1 MSKPLIGIAADMAE
15 APKGGSERVFVP
27 RSYVDAVAG
36 AGGLPVILPPAAERT
51 PELLSR
57 LDGLL
62 LVGGADCDPSAYGEE
77 AHPSICLVDRRR
89 QAADLELAAHARA
102 SSLPSLGICLG
113 MQMMAVAAGGRL
125 VQDIASELGTAIR
138 HDSDVT
144 DRVRHPVRV
153 EPGSLVARAVG
164 EGELEVNSTHHQ
176 AVRTPGEGLR
186 ITALAP
192 DGIIEAIEDPT
203 HPFYVG
209 VQWHPEDQTRERA
222 GGLFAALI
230 EAASAARPRRG

>member
-1 MSKPLIGIAADMAE
+1 MSKPLIGIAADMGK
-15 APKGGSERVFVP
+15 APEGGSERVFVP
-27 RSYVDAVAG
+27 RSYVDAVAA
-36 AGGLPVILPPAAERT
+36 AGGLPVILPPAAEGA
-51 PELLSR
+51 PDLLSR

-62 LVGGADCDPSAYGEE
+62 LVGGADCDPSLYGE
-77 AHPSICLVDRRR
+77 APHPSVRLVDRRR
-89 QAADLELAAHARA
+89 QEADLQLAARARA
-102 SSLPSLGICLG
+102 ASLPSLGICLG

-125 VQDIASELGTAIR
+125 VQDIASEIGTAIR
-138 HDSDVT
+138 HDSEVD

-153 EPGSLVARAVG
+153 EPGSLLAGAVG

-192 DGIIEAIEDPT
+192 DGIIEAIEDPH
-203 HPFYVG
+203 HPFYLG